1 MNMTIKSR
9 LTSAPFM
16 AIKSRSALHFLQKLP
31 NWLLVSAYLFVFLM
45 VPSFANAEINQSKLG
60 GGPVNIASGER
71 AGNVEFETLIKN
83 SHPVELMAWSP
94 DGKHVAVTGRTP
106 EISVWDIE
114 TRQLVMS
121 LRKPRKG
128 GHSSIAYSPDGRY
141 LASGA
146 SVISIWDA
154 RTGALLRDIVAPY
167 IDMTRPQPIGVQS
180 ISFSSDGGT
189 VAVTYSSI
197 GRGFAICLFESENG
211 KLIRSIE
218 SEGLTNT
225 GVVFS
230 QNGKRL
236 LGTRYYFS
244 GERDPSGVPV
254 TYLDENTEIGVWD
267 ALSGQKI
274 SEIKNVHVR
283 APWAFAASPDNGILA
298 TGSWTGAIQST
309 RNMKTGEFHTVKN
322 NDPIRLWDAKNGHL
336 LRELAVSSRVNSLA
350 FSPDGNLLISCQRA
364 DPAMQDPIWLWR
376 VSTGKL
382 IQKIKFPKNPHNDTP
397 TCGFSPD
404 GTRLA
409 AAIGF
414 DLAIYSVD
422 R

>member
-1 MNMTIKSR
+1 MTIKSR
-9 LTSAPFM
+9 LTSAPFI
-16 AIKSRSALHFLQKLP
+16 AIKSRPALYFLKRLP
-31 NWLLVSAYLFVFLM
+31 NWLLVSAYLFVLLM
-45 VPSFANAEINQSKLG
+45 VPSFANTEINQSKLE

-71 AGNVEFETLIKN
+71 AGNIEFETLIKN
-83 SHPVELMAWSP
+83 SHPVQLMAWSP

-114 TRQLVMS
+114 KRQLVMS
-121 LRKPRKG
+121 LRKSRAG
-128 GHSSIAYSPDGRY
+128 SHSAIAYSPDGRY

-146 SVISIWDA
+146 SVINIWDA
-154 RTGALLRDIVAPY
+154 KTGAHIRDIVGPY
-167 IDMTRPQPIGVQS
+167 IDVTRPQPIGVQS
-180 ISFSSDGGT
+180 ISFSPDGGT

-197 GRGFAICLFESENG
+197 GRGFAICLFEIENG
-211 KLIRSIE
+211 KLIRRIE

-230 QNGKRL
+230 QNGKWL
-236 LGTRYYFS
+236 LGTRFYSS
-244 GERDPSGVPV
+244 GERAPSGLPV

-267 ALSGQKI
+267 ALSGQKL
-274 SEIKNVHVR
+274 SAIKNVHVME
-283 APWAFAASPDNGILA
+283 PTAFAVNPDNGIFA
-298 TGSWTGAIQST
+298 TGSWTGNIQST
-309 RNMKTGEFHTVKN
+309 RNMKTGEFRTIINK
-322 NDPIRLWDAKNGHL
+322 DPIRLWDAKAGHL
-336 LRELAVSSRVNSLA
+336 LRELAVSSHVKSLA
-350 FSPDGNLLISCQRA
+350 FSPDGDLLISCQTA
-364 DPAMQDPIWLWR
+364 DPATQDPIWLWR
-376 VSTGKL
+376 VSTGIL

-404 GTRLA
+404 GTKLA